1 MDLHNAIMNLHN
13 LIMDLHN
20 SIMDLHN
27 DGLFIEI
34 HNWHLW
40 ISIIQ
45 IMDLHN

>member
-1 MDLHNAIMNLHN
+1 MEIHNAIMDLHN

-34 HNWHLW
+34 HNWHLCV
-40 ISIIQ
+40 SIIQ

>member
-1 MDLHNAIMNLHN
+1 MEIHN

-20 SIMDLHN
+20 SIM
-27 DGLFIEI
+27 EI

-40 ISIIQ
+40 FSIIQ